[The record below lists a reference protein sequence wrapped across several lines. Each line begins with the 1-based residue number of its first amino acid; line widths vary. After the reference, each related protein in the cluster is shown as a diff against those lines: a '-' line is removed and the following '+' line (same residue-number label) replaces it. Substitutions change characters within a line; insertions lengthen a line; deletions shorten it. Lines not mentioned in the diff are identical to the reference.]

1 MALPQGFA
9 PIDFADYHRRTL
21 PQLIASGRAELI
33 DADAQHLPSLAL
45 RVGHG
50 ASFTYRA
57 DERGLTI
64 ADGDADAETVLE
76 IGVEDWC
83 GLVHELDAPAG
94 LVYGGR
100 VRSVRGNAADLMR
113 WETTLRAL
121 YNGRPRYRPEAL
133 DLRDRHGAPLDPER
147 AFGPGDDRDD
157 MAHFLGTAGYL
168 FVRGVFS
175 PGDAARMMD
184 EAIALRAEARPGD
197 RLSWWGR
204 NAAGEDVLTRVT
216 RANVKHH
223 LGGLPADSRLLSL
236 VALADRPLAHTKGE
250 GEGVTVIYKQPG
262 MSDGGL
268 SDLPWHR
275 DCGMGGHAIMC
286 PTLVLSVYLSAA
298 TPESGE
304 LAMLPGSHRTS
315 FNAHDRTI
323 DPWSHA
329 ARFAARP
336 GDVSVHYGD
345 TVHAA
350 PPPSDPSRGEYRV
363 SAILSFAP
371 AGAANH
377 RGDASYND
385 ALHQRDDGQIE
396 HLDRVAK
403 RL

>member
-1 MALPQGFA
+1 MALPEGFA
-9 PIDFADYHRRTL
+9 PIDFDEYHRRTL
-21 PQLIASGRAELI
+21 PDLLAQGRAALL
-33 DADAQHLPSLAL
+33 DAGAARLPSLAL
-45 RVGHG
+45 RVGDGH
-50 ASFTYRA
+50 AFTYRPV
-57 DERGLTI
+57 
-64 ADGDADAETVLE
+64 ADGIAIVPGDVDAATVLE

-100 VRSVRGNAADLMR
+100 VRSVRGSAADLMA

-121 YNGRPRYRPEAL
+121 YNGRPAYRPERL
-133 DLRDRHGAPLDPER
+133 DLRDRHGAALDPER
-147 AFGPGDDRDD
+147 AFARGDDRDD
-157 MAHFLGTAGYL
+157 MAHFLRTAGYL

-175 PGDAARMMD
+175 GDEAARMLA
-184 EAIALRAEARPGD
+184 EATELRAEARPGD

-204 NAAGEDVLTRVT
+204 NASGEDVLTRVT
-216 RANVKHH
+216 RANVKQH
-223 LGGLPADSRLLSL
+223 LGALPVEPRLQAL
-236 VALADRPLAHTKGE
+236 VALAGRPLEHTKGE

-275 DCGMGGHAIMC
+275 DCGMGGHAVLC
-286 PTLVLSVYLSAA
+286 PTLLLSIYLREA
-298 TPESGE
+298 TPKSGE
-304 LAMLPGSHRTS
+304 LAMLPGSHRAS

-323 DPWSHA
+323 DPWRHA

-350 PPPSDPSRGEYRV
+350 PPPGDPSRAAYRV
-363 SAILSFAP
+363 SAVVCFAP

-377 RGDASYND
+377 RGDTSYND
-385 ALHQRDDGQIE
+385 ALHQRDDGRIE

>member
-1 MALPQGFA
+1 MSLPPGFA
-9 PIDFADYHRRTL
+9 PIDFEEYHRRTL
-21 PQLIASGRAELI
+21 PELLAGGRAALL
-33 DADAQHLPSLAL
+33 DAGAARLPSLAL
-45 RVGHG
+45 RVGG
-50 ASFTYRA
+50 GTFTYRT
-57 DERGLTI
+57 DDRGVAILP
-64 ADGDADAETVLE
+64 GDAAAQTVLE

-94 LVYGGR
+94 LVYRGR
-100 VRSVRGNAADLMR
+100 VRSLRGSAADLMA
-113 WETTLRAL
+113 WESTLRAL
-121 YNGRPRYRPEAL
+121 YNGRPPYRPERL
-133 DLRDRHGAPLDPER
+133 DLRDRHGAPLDPGR
-147 AFGPGDDRDD
+147 AFALADDRTD
-157 MAHFLGTAGYL
+157 MAHFLRTAGYL
-168 FVRGVFS
+168 FVRGAF
-175 PGDAARMMD
+175 AAD
-184 EAIALRAEARPGD
+184 EAALMLEEALALRAEARPGD

-204 NAAGEDVLTRVT
+204 NAAGEEVLTRVT
-216 RANVKHH
+216 RANVKHR
-223 LGGLPADSRLLSL
+223 LGSLPADPRLLSL

-286 PTLVLSVYLSAA
+286 PTLLLSIYLREA

-304 LAMLPGSHRTS
+304 LAMLPGSHQAS
-315 FNAHDRTI
+315 FNAHDRSI
-323 DPWSHA
+323 DPWHHA

-350 PPPSDPSRGEYRV
+350 PPPTDPSRGAYRV
-363 SAILSFAP
+363 SAVLCFAP

>member
-1 MALPQGFA
+1 MALPEGFA
-9 PIDFADYHRRTL
+9 PIEFVEYHRRTL
-21 PQLIASGRAELI
+21 PQRLASGRAGGR
-33 DADAQHLPSLAL
+33 DASTAYLPSLAL
-45 RVGHG
+45 RVGDG
-50 ASFTYRA
+50 ASFTYHA
-57 DERGLTI
+57 DERGI
-64 ADGDADAETVLE
+64 AIEPGDARAATVLE
-76 IGVEDWC
+76 IGLEDWC

-100 VRSVRGNAADLMR
+100 VRSVRGNAADLMA
-113 WETTLRAL
+113 WESTLRAL
-121 YNGRPRYRPEAL
+121 YNGRPPYRPEAL
-133 DLRDRHGAPLDPER
+133 DLRDRNGAPLDPQR
-147 AFGPGDDRDD
+147 AFAPGHDRAD
-157 MAHFLGTAGYL
+157 MEHFLDTAGYL
-168 FVRGVFS
+168 FVRGVFT
-175 PGDAARMMD
+175 PAEAARMLD

-204 NAAGEDVLTRVT
+204 NADGEEVLTRVT

-223 LGGLPADSRLLSL
+223 LGGLPAEPRLLAL
-236 VALADRPLAHTKGE
+236 VALANRPLVHTKGE

-268 SDLPWHR
+268 ADLPWHR
-275 DCGMGGHAIMC
+275 DCGMGGHAILC
-286 PTLVLSVYLSAA
+286 PTLLLSIYLREA

-304 LAMLPGSHRTS
+304 LAMLPGSHRAS
-315 FNAHDRTI
+315 YNAHDLTI
-323 DPWSHA
+323 DPWRHA

-350 PPPSDPSRGEYRV
+350 PPPADPRRAEFRV
-363 SAILSFAP
+363 SAVVCFAP
-371 AGAANH
+371 PGARPH

-385 ALHQRDDGQIE
+385 ALHQREDGQIE

>member
-1 MALPQGFA
+1 MPLPEGFA
-9 PIDFADYHRRTL
+9 PIDFTQYHRRTL
-21 PQLIASGRAELI
+21 PELLASGRAALL
-33 DADAQHLPSLAL
+33 DATAPRLPSIAL
-45 RVGHG
+45 RIGDG
-50 ASFTYRA
+50 TSFTYRA
-57 DERGLTI
+57 GAPGVVI
-64 ADGDADAETVLE
+64 AAGDADADTVLE
-76 IGVEDWC
+76 IAVEDWC

-100 VRSVRGNAADLMR
+100 LRTVRGDAADLMR

-121 YNGRPRYRPEAL
+121 YNGRPPYRPDAL
-133 DLRDRHGAPLDPER
+133 DLRDRDGGALDPER
-147 AFGPGDDRDD
+147 AFAPGDDRDG
-157 MAHFLGTAGYL
+157 MAHFLRTAGYL
-168 FVRGVFS
+168 FVRGVF
-175 PGDAARMMD
+175 GDDEIVRMLAEAA
-184 EAIALRAEARPGD
+184 ELRAEARPGD

-204 NAAGEDVLTRVT
+204 NAAGDDVLTRVT
-216 RANVKHH
+216 RANVKHR
-223 LGGLPADSRLLSL
+223 LGALPADPRLLSL

-250 GEGVTVIYKQPG
+250 GEGVTVIWKQPG

-275 DCGMGGHAIMC
+275 DCGMGGHALLC
-286 PTLVLSVYLSAA
+286 PTLLLSVYLREA

-304 LAMLPGSHRTS
+304 LAMLPGSHRAS

-323 DPWSHA
+323 DPWRHA

-350 PPPSDPSRGEYRV
+350 PPPSDPNRADYRV
-363 SAILSFAP
+363 SAVLSFAP

>member
-1 MALPQGFA
+1 MPLPEGFP
-9 PIDFADYHRRTL
+9 PIDFTEYHRRTL
-21 PQLIASGRAELI
+21 PELLASGRAALVV
-33 DADAQHLPSLAL
+33 ADAPQLPSLAL
-45 RVGHG
+45 RVAGG
-50 ASFTYRA
+50 ASFTYA
-57 DERGLTI
+57 TDGCGVAIT
-64 ADGDADAETVLE
+64 AGDAHAATLLE
-76 IGVEDWC
+76 IGLDDWC
-83 GLVHELDAPAG
+83 GLVHELEAPAG

-100 VRSVRGNAADLMR
+100 VRTVRGNAADLMR
-113 WETTLRAL
+113 WESTLRAL
-121 YNGRPRYRPEAL
+121 YNGRPPYRPEAL
-133 DLRDRHGAPLDPER
+133 DLRDRHGEPLDPEH
-147 AFGPGDDRDD
+147 AFAPGDDRAD

-168 FVRGVFS
+168 FVRGVF
-175 PGDAARMMD
+175 AADEVTRMRD
-184 EAIALRAEARPGD
+184 EATALRAEARPGD

-204 NAAGEDVLTRVT
+204 NAAGEEVLTRVT
-216 RANVKHH
+216 RANVKQH
-223 LGGLPADSRLLSL
+223 LGLLPAEPRLLAL
-236 VALADRPLAHTKGE
+236 VGLADRTLVHTRGE

-275 DCGMGGHAIMC
+275 DCGMGGHAVMC
-286 PTLVLSVYLSAA
+286 PTLLLSIYLREA

-304 LAMLPGSHRTS
+304 LAMLPGSHRAS

-323 DPWSHA
+323 DPWRHA

-350 PPPSDPSRGEYRV
+350 PPPTDPSRDAYRV
-363 SAILSFAP
+363 SAVVCFAP
-371 AGAANH
+371 GGAANH

-403 RL
+403 RV